1 MCGDGS
7 DSQVGG
13 GYMKDKP
20 TIEESKK
27 KSWPLSWPEINSLQN
42 HGADM
47 IKP

>member
-27 KSWPLSWPEINSLQN
+27 KSWPFHC
-42 HGADM
+42 HGQKSTAYKIM
-47 IKP
+47 VLT